1 MKYGVRC
8 NGSFEGENS
17 DLRLI
22 EYRTANLPDADRQAF
37 GAVGIDPV
45 FKSQVAGAG
54 SCREAR

>member
-1 MKYGVRC
+1 MGF
-8 NGSFEGENS
+8 GAENS
-17 DLRLI
+17 DLRFI

-54 SCREAR
+54 KLP